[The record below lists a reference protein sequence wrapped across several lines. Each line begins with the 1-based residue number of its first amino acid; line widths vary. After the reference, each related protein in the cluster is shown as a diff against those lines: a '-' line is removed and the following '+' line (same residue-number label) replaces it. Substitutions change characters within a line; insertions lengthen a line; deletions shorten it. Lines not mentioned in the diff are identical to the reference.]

1 MASRTF
7 LQLVNDVL
15 RELREPE
22 VATWDQSDYSTLIGT
37 YVNSAKRDVENAWT
51 WDALRET
58 FSVTCVDGTVTYAFT
73 GTNDRARVLDGW
85 NYTQGTQLVEYTWR
99 YMNQL
104 YFGNSGGNVTEGNVS
119 GYVLNGVDVSE
130 QTQVDVYPI
139 PDNST
144 DVLKF
149 TVYNPPS
156 DFTLD
161 ADECII
167 PHRPIVETALAR
179 ARGERGEDGGIS
191 TSEQAAF
198 AMRAAADAIALDA
211 ARHPEDTTWEA
222 V

>member
-7 LQLVNDVL
+7 LQMVNDVL

-22 VATWDQSDYSTLIGT
+22 VTTWNQSDYSELIGT
-37 YVNSAKRDVENAWT
+37 YVNSAKRDVENAWN
-51 WDALRET
+51 WDALRDT
-58 FSVTCVDGTVTYAFT
+58 FSITCVTSTVTYSFT
-73 GTNDRARVLDGW
+73 GTNDRAKVLDGW
-85 NYTQGTQLVEYTWR
+85 NYTQGWELRERTWR
-99 YMNQL
+99 GMNRV
-104 YFGNSGGNVTEGNVS
+104 YYGNSGGNVTTGNVNS
-119 GYVLNGVDVSE
+119 YVLNGVDLSE
-130 QTQVDVYPI
+130 QTQIDVYPI

-149 TVYNPPS
+149 TVYDPPS

-198 AMRAAADAIALDA
+198 AMRASADAIALDA
-211 ARHPEDTTWEA
+211 ARHSEDTTWEA